1 MARMR
6 QDVARSVFAVLLGL
20 AVIVPFLNYHR
31 VSPSPTFYSEA
42 AAAFFFLAAGAAG
55 ASLLPKRQQI
65 DAWLAIFCFGLLAI
79 LGYQVAS
86 GAYYEFMM
94 SWASWAAFLCLF
106 FLATA
111 LGQLAA
117 ADPSLRT
124 IVVDRLVAALV
135 ITALFNA
142 FAQFAQL
149 TEWSLQIRPIVF
161 VPDAEH
167 RSLYTCA
174 PAGNIAQRNH
184 TNAVAWLGIAG
195 LLHALAYRR
204 ARPVFVAAGVA
215 VLLGSSALTSSR
227 MAWLMAAAVAAS
239 LLVAHGGI
247 GWSRRRAL
255 AVGASLIA
263 GLLVATVIR
272 QWLVSGCQSS
282 IERVVAGIGAS
293 GAAQPSDYWVRLE
306 MLRQS
311 IMVWWSQPIAGV
323 GVGKFMARTFAL
335 EPSRDLVQPLD
346 FYPHNTAVEIL
357 VSFGIL
363 GGALL
368 LVCGTV
374 WAVRIW
380 RHRNASGDQW
390 VLVAGLAV
398 LCVPAFLELALWFS
412 YFFVPFGLMLGL
424 AMGPVPATAPALRL
438 PWRWLFPA
446 AALIGVP
453 ALTLAARDH
462 LQAERVY
469 WLSQV
474 ARAPNV
480 FSGAAQ
486 KRIPEVVSELS
497 LFAVWG
503 EYEMLRFGTQRR
515 DENLPAQL
523 AANQRLMD
531 NIPDPHIVTRQMML
545 ETLAGRPDEARDLFR
560 RLMVFFPE
568 HYKASAE
575 ALRKRAEA
583 QPDDAGELLKILDEE
598 MARPPRRRE

>member
-1 MARMR
+1 MGRTR
-6 QDVARSVFAVLLGL
+6 QEIAGSVFAVMLGL
-20 AVIVPFLNYHR
+20 AVIMPFLNYHR
-31 VSPSPTFYSEA
+31 VSPSPTFYSEV
-42 AAAFFFLAAGAAG
+42 AAAFFFLAAGAAV
-55 ASLLPKRQQI
+55 ASLLPKRQVI

-79 LGYQVAS
+79 LGYQVVS
-86 GAYYEFMM
+86 GTYYEFIM
-94 SWASWAAFLCLF
+94 SWASWATLLCLF

-117 ADPSLRT
+117 ADPPLRR
-124 IVVDRLVAALV
+124 ILVDRLVAALV
-135 ITALFNA
+135 IAALFNA

-161 VPDAEH
+161 IPDAEY
-167 RSLYTCA
+167 SALYTCA
-174 PAGNIAQRNH
+174 PPGNIAQRNH
-184 TNAVAWLGIAG
+184 ANALAWLGIAG
-195 LLHALAYRR
+195 LLHAVAHRR
-204 ARPVFVAAGVA
+204 ARPVLAVVGIS
-215 VLLGSSALTSSR
+215 VLLASSALTSSR
-227 MAWLMAAAVAAS
+227 MAWLMAGAIAAS
-239 LLVAHGGI
+239 LLIAHGGV

-255 AVGASLIA
+255 ATGVSLIV
-263 GLLVATVIR
+263 GLLVATMAR
-272 QWLVSGCQSS
+272 QLLVSGCQSS
-282 IERVVAGIGAS
+282 IERAVAGIGAS
-293 GAAQPSDYWVRLE
+293 GAAQASDYWVRLE
-306 MLRQS
+306 MLRQAL
-311 IMVWWSQPIAGV
+311 MVWWSQPIAGV
-323 GVGKFMARTFAL
+323 GVGKFMAKTFAL

-380 RHRNASGDQW
+380 RHRNSSIDQW
-390 VLVAGLAV
+390 MLVAGLAV
-398 LCVPAFLELALWFS
+398 ICIPAFFELALWFS
-412 YFFVPFGLMLGL
+412 YFLVPFGLMLGM
-424 AMGPVPATAPALRL
+424 AIGPVPVTAPALRL

-446 AALIGVP
+446 AAVIGFP

-469 WLSQV
+469 WLSKV

-486 KRIPEVVSELS
+486 QRIPEVVSELS

-503 EYEMLRFGTQRR
+503 EYEMLRFGTERR
-515 DENLPAQL
+515 GEDLAAQL

-531 NIPDPHIVTRQMML
+531 NIPDPHIVARQVML

-560 RLMVFFPE
+560 RLMVFFPD

-583 QPDDAGELLKILDEE
+583 QPDDAGELPKILDEE
-598 MARPPRRRE
+598 MARPPRRRD